1 MSGRHHVIVIGGGR
15 SLRGNNRSGRH
26 HVIVIGGG
34 SRSSNL
40 EKTSEIAILSDG
52 VDRDSKGESGR
63 RARAKRDIL
72 SLCLGMPNS
81 KFRKSEF
88 KRCLS
93 NFV

>member
-15 SLRGNNRSGRH
+15 SLQGNNRSGRH

-52 VDRDSKGESGR
+52 VDRDSKGESGTPGSSR
-63 RARAKRDIL
+63 ERHFVSVAGRDTDKM
-72 SLCLGMPNS
+72 SL
-81 KFRKSEF
+81 
-88 KRCLS
+88 
-93 NFV
+93 